1 MTPDPEPCPNPGT
14 WPLTPF
20 IFLWCEL
27 AFYSPVKL
35 QPRRIAEVWSWSGP
49 TPCSHQ
55 GRASCSRL
63 LSAGASPGLK
73 NSEDENCSTSGTIL
87 QCLTTL
93 TGCFVVVVF
102 FVIISISFEKG
113 GYLSLMKSRRFC
125 EMMASKEEKFKLVPT
140 GRGMRLSQ
148 FVGALVSLFGAC
160 CEEEQGLCWARGPGI
175 PWSDAVECCFTYKAA
190 LTSQLLEASQSN
202 RSLTARLA
210 LYSLYLQ
217 QP

>member
-102 FVIISISFEKG
+102 FVIISMSFEKG
-113 GYLSLMKSRRFC
+113 GYLSLMKSCRFC

-140 GRGMRLSQ
+140 GRGMLLSQ